1 MRERWDRSR
10 KKAGEISDYS
20 LGSKMTQFLRN
31 LFVGSGDFIASSDL
45 EEEDSGGLEN
55 SGGGE
60 EYKKL
65 LVPSKTTEKSYIEP
79 EKSYIEKSIENLLNK
94 DEIRA
99 GNIRKRIMDILNT
112 KNPDT
117 KAIVNEILSAYW
129 KSGEKPPKQL
139 VLFREMKDVPVEV
152 LVSHYRQLLNRLAER
167 KNKLKEFQNE
177 YR

>member
-1 MRERWDRSR
+1 MSKDSVPIRVMWDRSR
-10 KKAGEISDYS
+10 MKAGEISDYS
-20 LGSKMTQFLRN
+20 LGSKMTQFLRK
-31 LFVGSGDFIASSDL
+31 LFFGSGDWV
-45 EEEDSGGLEN
+45 GLEN

-99 GNIRKRIMDILNT
+99 GEIRKRIMDILNT

-167 KNKLKEFQNE
+167 KNKLKELQNE